1 MPTPDAS
8 AFTNQTKLRAFQG
21 QTRDNGVKVISHQ
34 YQPIIRTS
42 GLADFLPS
50 FSNKSVSPYTRNLPW
65 ARTSQNVTYLAPR
78 KGRTS

>member
-8 AFTNQTKLRAFQG
+8 AFTRQSKLRAFQA
-21 QTRDNGVKVISHQ
+21 QTPQNTVKVMSHL

-50 FSNKSVSPYTRNLPW
+50 FSNKVVRPYTRNLPW
-65 ARTSQNVTYLAPR
+65 ARTSHNITYIDNKR
-78 KGRTS
+78 IR